1 MKPSFPSPQD
11 DCFAILGV
19 GIDATIPDVIAAAR
33 KLTRLYH
40 PDRFAS
46 ADPDT
51 QAQAELASMLVND
64 AEKKLGDV
72 FLRANYLLQHRYQIQ
87 LHDIRHLQPAGDLFH
102 RILETQE
109 FLMDIDS
116 NEPLP
121 SEEKQ
126 VIANQLSE
134 YQSDFQGC
142 ADRLWKAFTLRANAS
157 LPLIPDYTDIAEPLM
172 LHGYLV
178 RVIGGL
184 EKALL

>member
-19 GIDATIPDVIAAAR
+19 GIDATVADVIAAAR

-46 ADPDT
+46 ADSDT
-51 QAQAELASMLVND
+51 QAQAELAAMLVND
-64 AEKKLGDV
+64 AQKKLGDV
-72 FLRANYLLQHRYQIQ
+72 FLRANYLLQHRYNVQ
-87 LHDIRHLQPAGDLFH
+87 LYDIRHLQPAGDLFQ

-109 FLMDIDS
+109 FLMDLDS

-121 SEEKQ
+121 REEQ
-126 VIANQLSE
+126 QMIAKQLSE

-142 ADRLWKAFTLRANAS
+142 ADRLWNAFTLRANTS
-157 LPLIPDYTDIAEPLM
+157 LPLTPDYTDIAEPLM

-178 RVIGGL
+178 RVMRGL
-184 EKALL
+184 EKVLV